1 MERLT
6 TPEGIT
12 VSYDHGGSGP
22 ALVLVLVLVHGPFS
36 DHHTNWELVTR

>member
-12 VSYDHGGSGP
+12 VSYDHGGSSP
-22 ALVLVLVLVHGPFS
+22 ALVLVHGAFS

>member
-22 ALVLVLVLVHGPFS
+22 ALVLVLVHGAFS